1 MAIPPVTKPEY
12 NQKKCGVVGEL
23 GSGAGLVVKY
33 IETSLQRDDLE
44 RISLVEKIPDSYKWN
59 VSDLLQRQIDAIRV
73 EKQIIPYLKDPNKV
87 KFFNPLTLVVLPKEN
102 NSIITNPPL
111 LREVD
116 IEEEGHPYSR
126 IEVANVFR
134 LKIHKTEPAFSSL
147 EWNSNGSFV
156 VAIDGQHRL
165 SALKNLSQDKDFQN
179 TMANWHIPVIILT
192 IFKTDENKKTDTLIE
207 VVRKTFMY
215 INDKA
220 EAVNTSR
227 RIMINDEDITALCT
241 QEVIESAHEN
251 DIKPR
256 KDRNKNHLPLYLFDW
271 RGEIKRDKDG
281 KPQGERS
288 KYPYSIF
295 HNMEIYDL
303 LENYLFENDKD
314 ISKKILQLDDAIPPV
329 TSTEGLTHEE
339 ALIVRNNF
347 KKIIL
352 PGLNYFLQNFAPY
365 KTLISELRNMENK
378 YEEVT
383 AQKVFEYLRYS
394 FYDIGDMD
402 RQNYDDKKSEVIKA
416 IETSISK
423 MHATLR
429 KDIGQRAIFF
439 AFFNLKKNLE
449 KDAKISIDWN
459 EYAQWFTPLADN
471 IYGENWFESYD
482 KLKKTRKQ
490 LFTHVCY
497 DEIGTIINYKLDDV
511 KNGMGNLITLLILKM
526 NKDKTL
532 PGDVNLNW
540 DNFVKNQWDDDIS
553 DDLNKTVKK
562 GFNKKNKATLSEQ
575 QLTDA
580 ERKKQLKEMTE
591 KDIKDYLKKVK
602 RKMAIPADPPSSTQ

>member
-1 MAIPPVTKPEY
+1 MGVTSPVMIKFIQTTIDI
-12 NQKKCGVVGEL
+12 
-23 GSGAGLVVKY
+23 A
-33 IETSLQRDDLE
+33 DLDF
-44 RISLVEKIPDSYKWN
+44 ISTLEKIPVRLQWHIKEMEN
-59 VSDLLQRQIDAIRV
+59 LLVRKHRV

-102 NSIITNPPL
+102 NNIITNPPL
-111 LREVD
+111 LSEEG
-116 IEEEGHPYSR
+116 IKEEGHPYSQ
-126 IEVANVFR
+126 IEVTNVFR
-134 LKIHKTEPAFSSL
+134 LKIHKIEPAFSSL
-147 EWNSNGSFV
+147 EWNSNKSFV
-156 VAIDGQHRL
+156 IAIDGQHRL
-165 SALKNLSQDKDFQN
+165 SSLKNLAQDKEFQN

-192 IFKTDENKKTDTLIE
+192 IFKTDEHKKTDTLIE

-220 EAVNTSR
+220 QTVNASR

-241 QEVIESAHEN
+241 QEVIESAHKN

-256 KDRNKNHLPLYLFDW
+256 KDRNQEHLPLYLFDW
-271 RGEIKRDKDG
+271 RGEIKYDKDD
-281 KPQGERS
+281 KDDKDYKQQGERS

-303 LENYLFENDKD
+303 LKNYLFENNKD
-314 ISKKILQLDDAIPPV
+314 YEKRILKLDDAIPPV
-329 TSTEGLTHEE
+329 TSQEGLTHEE
-339 ALIVRNNF
+339 ARIVRNNF
-347 KKIIL
+347 KEIML

-365 KTLISELRNMENK
+365 KAIISELRTMEDE

-402 RQNYDDKKSEVIKA
+402 KLSYDEKKSEIIQA

-449 KDAKISIDWN
+449 KEAEKSIDWK

-471 IYGENWFESYD
+471 IYGEKWFEAYGELN
-482 KLKKTRKQ
+482 KTQKK

-540 DNFVKNQWDDDIS
+540 DNFVKNLWDEDIS

-591 KDIKDYLKKVK
+591 KDIKNYLKMVEKE
-602 RKMAIPADPPSSTQ
+602 MAIPADPPPSTP